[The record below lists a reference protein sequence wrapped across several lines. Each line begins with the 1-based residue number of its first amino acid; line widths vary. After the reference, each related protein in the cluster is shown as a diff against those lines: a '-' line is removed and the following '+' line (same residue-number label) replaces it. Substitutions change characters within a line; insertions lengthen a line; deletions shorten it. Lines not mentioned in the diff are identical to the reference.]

1 MLAALVVGGLTAW
14 YLGLN
19 AGIIAAIA
27 TAAALILSS
36 MFGSMIPG
44 LTLVVYVIVCGW
56 CAALYFLGPK
66 MSKGKGLKDDKA
78 GQAGVLGNVMGAASG
93 IGSWVKKQLG
103 NDKKS

>member
-27 TAAALILSS
+27 TAVALIV
-36 MFGSMIPG
+36 GAVVPG
-44 LTLVVYVIVCGW
+44 LTLTVYVAVAGW

-66 MSKGKGLKDDKA
+66 MSKGKGLKDNKAGTAGILGNLMGAA
-78 GQAGVLGNVMGAASG
+78 GQAS
-93 IGSWVKKQLG
+93 SWVKSKLG

>member
-27 TAAALILSS
+27 TAVALIL
-36 MFGSMIPG
+36 GAVVPG
-44 LTLVVYVIVCGW
+44 LTLTIYVAVAGW

-66 MSKGKGLKDDKA
+66 MSKGKGLKDNKAGTAGILGNLMGAA
-78 GQAGVLGNVMGAASG
+78 GQAS
-93 IGSWVKKQLG
+93 SWVKNKLG
-103 NDKKS
+103 SDKKS

>member
-19 AGIIAAIA
+19 AGIIAAVA
-27 TAAALILSS
+27 TAAALIL
-36 MFGSMIPG
+36 GAVVPG
-44 LTLVVYVIVCGW
+44 LTLTVYVAVIGW

-78 GQAGVLGNVMGAASG
+78 GTAGILGNLMGAAG
-93 IGSWVKKQLG
+93 QATSWVKKRLG

>member
-19 AGIIAAIA
+19 AGIIAAVA
-27 TAAALILSS
+27 TAAALIL
-36 MFGSMIPG
+36 GAVVPG
-44 LTLVVYVIVCGW
+44 LTLTVYVVVIGW

-78 GQAGVLGNVMGAASG
+78 GTAGILGNLMGAAG
-93 IGSWVKKQLG
+93 QATLWVKKRLG

>member
-19 AGIIAAIA
+19 AGIIAAVA
-27 TAAALILSS
+27 TGVALIL
-36 MFGSMIPG
+36 GAVVPG
-44 LTLVVYVIVCGW
+44 LTLTVYVAVIGW

-66 MSKGKGLKDDKA
+66 MSKGKGLKDNKGQTAGILGNLVGAA
-78 GQAGVLGNVMGAASG
+78 GQAS
-93 IGSWVKKQLG
+93 SWVKSKLG